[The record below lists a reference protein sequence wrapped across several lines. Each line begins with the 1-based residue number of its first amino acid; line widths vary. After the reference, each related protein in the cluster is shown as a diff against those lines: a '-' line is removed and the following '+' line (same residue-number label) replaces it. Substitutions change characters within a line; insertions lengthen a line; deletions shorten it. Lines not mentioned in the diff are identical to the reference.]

1 MGVDLFL
8 LVTRIFINSIC
19 LPQYHSLK
27 LRIRKVLY
35 LVLIKNLGKNF
46 KNIYPYYH
54 NNPKNEYE
62 KYSFNLLYPFGF

>member
-8 LVTRIFINSIC
+8 LVTRIFINCIC
-19 LPQYHSLK
+19 SPQYHSLK

-35 LVLIKNLGKNF
+35 LVFIKNLGKNF
-46 KNIYPYYH
+46 KNIYPYYP